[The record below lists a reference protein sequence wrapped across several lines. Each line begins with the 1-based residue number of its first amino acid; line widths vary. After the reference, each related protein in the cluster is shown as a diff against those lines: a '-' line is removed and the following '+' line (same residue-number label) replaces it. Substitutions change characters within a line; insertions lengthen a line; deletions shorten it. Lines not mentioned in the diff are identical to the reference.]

1 METIA
6 DIMKMD
12 RERQSRPI
20 NTAEVFVEWSL
31 SMHVSFGTVM
41 LFSLA
46 CTQLVPL
53 KKLGRVNRL
62 MSLGVRVTMSW

>member
-1 METIA
+1 
-6 DIMKMD
+6 
-12 RERQSRPI
+12 
-20 NTAEVFVEWSL
+20 
-31 SMHVSFGTVM
+31 MHVSFGTVM

-62 MSLGVRVTMSW
+62 MSLGVRVRARLGWERSRDHSQWATRSRIRNANYYDHFLRLN